1 MDFQG
6 AGAAS
11 TVSRV
16 SKWRIDL
23 VWAIRAQA
31 EKTVFFWEKMLK

>member
-16 SKWRIDL
+16 SKWIDL

-31 EKTVFFWEKMLK
+31 EKRVFFWEKMLK